1 MASGDSSSKTR
12 SRAKFTLAD
21 AVNVCVALGVLGM
34 IANYSTDIVNADDG
48 RQSILQQDLQEINR
62 AVYLFRVSGG
72 DLSEAQSPE
81 EVIALM
87 HSVKSDKLTQ
97 GVHEILSTVASNP
110 VFQTPSEAERKAI
123 RAFWDAE
130 RLRFEVS
137 ETGPRGVKA
146 FSDGALDTF
155 SPIEVGSPL

>member
-1 MASGDSSSKTR
+1 MPPGESSSKTR

-34 IANYSTDIVNADDG
+34 IAHYSIEIVNADDG
-48 RQSILQQDLQEINR
+48 RQSMLKQDVLEINR
-62 AVYLFRVSGG
+62 AVHLFRVSGG
-72 DLSEAQSPE
+72 DLSGVQSPE

-87 HSVKSDKLTQ
+87 QSARQDKLTQ
-97 GVHEILSTVASNP
+97 GVHEILTTVASSP
-110 VFQTPSEAERKAI
+110 VFQSPSEAERRAI

-146 FSDGALDTF
+146 FSKKTLDGSSA
-155 SPIEVGSPL
+155 IRVGSPL

>member
-1 MASGDSSSKTR
+1 MAPGESSSKTR

-34 IANYSTDIVNADDG
+34 IAHYSIDIVKADDG
-48 RQSILQQDLQEINR
+48 RQTLLEQDVREINR
-62 AVYLFRVSGG
+62 AVHLFRVSGG
-72 DLSEAQSPE
+72 DLTEVRSPE

-87 HSVKSDKLTQ
+87 QSVQSDKLTQ
-97 GVHEILSTVASNP
+97 GVHEILTTVASSP
-110 VFQTPSEAERKAI
+110 VFQSPSEAERRAI

-146 FSDGALDTF
+146 FSDDALNAS
-155 SPIEVGSPL
+155 SPIKVGSPL